1 MKQLIRILAVYT
13 VLMIAALLVFRYE
26 FDKSEYK
33 GRDIVYYNDCLLS
46 MYDGYLA
53 GTGLQKLED
62 KYDCRIIFSKNLVDD
77 EMTDYYKRGAL
88 VLDFSPGGDYLG
100 KVIWDDTTGYLNAYR
115 RSTQQVM
122 LLFWAVVLAAGY
134 VFVLIVWWCFIR
146 PVRRLSSFS
155 SRIAKG
161 DLDFPL
167 PASRDNLFEGFTESF
182 DMMREELKKSR
193 QREVEAD
200 LAKKEMVAALSHD
213 IKTPVATIRATCE
226 VLSAKYQRKAEREKD
241 PEVADT
247 LEKITSISAKA
258 ETIDRLMNNMS
269 SATLEEQGR
278 IEVNPVERLSSMI
291 EDYIGNLK
299 NSGSGSTVI
308 MDNHIPEC
316 LLYMDSLRMEQ
327 VIDNVIGN
335 SRKYAGTDI
344 HVSFDRVS
352 GGYVRIRISDSGPGV
367 SDADLPL
374 ITEKY
379 YRGKESADKGGYGLG
394 MYLVKLYME
403 KQGGGVEYYNDNG
416 FTVELLLKRV

>member
-1 MKQLIRILAVYT
+1 MKQLIKILSLYT
-13 VLMIAALLVFRYE
+13 VLMMAALLFFVYGSG
-26 FDKSEYK
+26 KSDYK

-46 MYDGYLA
+46 MYDDYLA
-53 GTGLQKLED
+53 GTKPQNLED
-62 KYDCRIIFSKNLVDD
+62 KYDCRIIFSKDLVDT
-77 EMTDYYKRGAL
+77 EITEYYKRRAL

-100 KVIWDDTTGYLNAYR
+100 KVIWDDTTGYLTEFRDSELR
-115 RSTQQVM
+115 RM
-122 LLFWAVVLAAGY
+122 IIFWAVVLAAGY
-134 VFVLIVWWCFIR
+134 VFMLIVWWCFIR
-146 PVRRLSSFS
+146 PVRMLSSFS
-155 SRIAKG
+155 SRISKG
-161 DLDFPL
+161 DLDFSL
-167 PASRDNLFEGFTESF
+167 PAPRDDLFGGFTESF
-182 DMMREELKKSR
+182 DMMREELKEAR
-193 QREVEAD
+193 QREIDAD
-200 LAKKEMVAALSHD
+200 VAKKEMVAALSHD

-226 VLSAKYQRKAEREKD
+226 VLSAKYQINAEKENE
-241 PEVADT
+241 PEVIDT
-247 LEKITSISAKA
+247 LEKIASISAKA

-278 IEVNPVERLSSMI
+278 IEVNPVERPSSII
-291 EDYIGNLK
+291 EDYIRNLK
-299 NSGSGSTVI
+299 NTGSGSTVI

-316 LLYMDSLRMEQ
+316 LLYMDSFRMEQ

-344 HVSFDRVS
+344 HVFFDRVS

-379 YRGKESADKGGYGLG
+379 YRGKSSVDKGGYGLG